1 MAAPDSLP
9 GNVQPSAYPR
19 RSFLYR
25 KLAAIGANFGEVGGP
40 VGGAAV
46 ALDFGDPD
54 GEAQT
59 AQRLGLADLSVLP
72 HSGFKGAG
80 VVEWLRRQGVEVSEE
95 PNWAPR
101 QTGGGLALRQAAA
114 EVMILGDL
122 SGDGGWPERLKQAW
136 WAEPVPPET
145 PRGFPMPRD
154 ETHAWLAVTGTHAAA
169 MFAKLCGVDLRPPAF
184 PQGRVAQTS
193 IARLNGVIVR
203 DDRGDDQGDDQ
214 GGVPFFHLLADC
226 AAAEYLWDCLLDA
239 MAEFDGRPVGLTALR
254 GLGAG

>member
-1 MAAPDSLP
+1 MVSAD
-9 GNVQPSAYPR
+9 NVQPNAYAR

-25 KLAAIGANFGEVGGP
+25 KLAAAGANYGE

-54 GEAQT
+54 GEAR
-59 AQRLGLADLSVLP
+59 AARRMGLADLSVLP
-72 HSGFKGAG
+72 HTGFKGAG
-80 VVEWLRRQGVEVSEE
+80 VVGWLRGQGVEVSEE
-95 PNWAPR
+95 PNWAPA
-101 QTGGGLALRQAAA
+101 QKGGGLALRQASA

-122 SGDGGWPERLKQAW
+122 SGAGGWPERLKQAW
-136 WAEPVPPET
+136 WAEPVPPPS

-154 ETHAWLAVTGTHAAA
+154 ETHAWLAVTGAHAAA
-169 MFAKLCGVDLRPPAF
+169 MFAKLCGVDLRAPAF

-203 DDRGDDQGDDQ
+203 DDRGPA
-214 GGVPFFHLLADC
+214 PFFHLLADC

-254 GLGAG
+254 ELGEG

>member
-1 MAAPDSLP
+1 MAAAT
-9 GNVQPSAYPR
+9 NIQPSAYAR

-25 KLAAIGANFGEVGGP
+25 KLAAAGANYGE

-54 GEAQT
+54 GEAK
-59 AQRLGLADLSVLP
+59 AARRMGLADISVLP
-72 HSGFKGAG
+72 HTGFKGAG
-80 VVEWLRRQGVEVSEE
+80 VVEWLRGQGVEVSEE

-136 WAEPVPPET
+136 WVEPVPPQS

-154 ETHAWLAVTGTHAAA
+154 ETHAWLAVTGEHAAA
-169 MFAKLCGVDLRPPAF
+169 MFAKLCGVDLRAQSF

-193 IARLNGVIVR
+193 IARLNGVVVR
-203 DDRGDDQGDDQ
+203 DDR

-239 MAEFDGRPVGLTALR
+239 MAEFDGQPVGLTALR
-254 GLGAG
+254 GLGEG

>member
-1 MAAPDSLP
+1 VAAPDSVP
-9 GNVQPSAYPR
+9 GNVQPNAYPR

-25 KLAAIGANFGEVGGP
+25 KLAAAGANFGEVGG
-40 VGGAAV
+40 GAV
-46 ALDFGDPD
+46 ALDFGDSD

-59 AQRLGLADLSVLP
+59 ARRLGLADLSVLP

-101 QTGGGLALRQAAA
+101 QAGGGLALRQAAA

-154 ETHAWLAVTGTHAAA
+154 ETHAWLAVTGEHAAA

-203 DDRGDDQGDDQ
+203 DDRGGDRGDDQ

-254 GLGAG
+254 GLGAE

>member
-1 MAAPDSLP
+1 VAAPDS
-9 GNVQPSAYPR
+9 VQPSAYAR

-25 KLAAIGANFGEVGGP
+25 KLAAAGANFGDVGGP
-40 VGGAAV
+40 VDGAAA

-54 GEAQT
+54 GEAR
-59 AQRLGLADLSVLP
+59 AARHLGLADLSILP
-72 HSGFKGAG
+72 HTGFKGAG
-80 VVEWLRRQGVEVSEE
+80 VVEWLRGQGAEVSEE

-101 QTGGGLALRQAAA
+101 LAGGGLAVRQAAA

-136 WAEPVPPET
+136 WAEPVPP
-145 PRGFPMPRD
+145 PSARGFPMPRD
-154 ETHAWLAVTGTHAAA
+154 ETHAWLAVTGEHAAA
-169 MFAKLCGVDLRPPAF
+169 MFAKLCGVDLRVRAF

-203 DDRGDDQGDDQ
+203 DDRGDDRGQA
-214 GGVPFFHLLADC
+214 PFFHLLADC

-254 GLGAG
+254 GLGEG